1 MINRQNKVIDAG
13 IGLSL
18 KAVIP
23 VNFGHDSN
31 LCTVYVIT
39 ANHIYIVIFLVSTQL

>member
-23 VNFGHDSN
+23 VNVAYDSN
-31 LCTVYVIT
+31 LCTVYIIT
-39 ANHIYIVIFLVSTQL
+39 PNHIYTVIFLVST